1 MSRVRP
7 DPRPRRALARIAGR
21 VGLAW
26 LALSAL
32 LVVPLRWLD
41 PPLDAFMI
49 EARIAA
55 WRRDDRHYV
64 FRHRWVPLQAISPDL
79 PLAAIAAEDQ
89 TFPFHWGFDF
99 AAMHA
104 AYLHDLDSRHI
115 RGGSTISQQVAKN
128 LFLWS
133 GRSYLRKAIEAYF
146 TVWIEACWP
155 KRRILEMYLNVAQFG
170 RGTYGAEAASRRF
183 FHEPASRLTPSQAA
197 LLAAVLPDPDHE
209 HPAAPSPW
217 LERRRAW
224 ILGQMR
230 DLGGPRFLRVLDAYP
245 DRRL

>member
-1 MSRVRP
+1 V
-7 DPRPRRALARIAGR
+7 RIAWR
-21 VGLAW
+21 CAIAW
-26 LALSAL
+26 IALSAL

-64 FRHRWVPLQAISPDL
+64 FRHRWVALRRISPQL

-89 TFPFHWGFDF
+89 KFPFHHGFDF
-99 AAMHA
+99 SAMKA
-104 AYLHDLDSRHI
+104 AYEHDRDSPHL

-128 LFLWS
+128 LFLWG
-133 GRSYLRKAIEAYF
+133 GRNYLRKAIEAYF

-155 KRRILEMYLNVAQFG
+155 KRRILEVYLNVAEFG
-170 RGTYGAEAASRRF
+170 RGTYGAEAASRLF
-183 FHEPASRLTPSQAA
+183 FHEPAARLTAAQAA
-197 LLAAVLPDPDHE
+197 LLAAVLPEPDRDHV
-209 HPAAPSPW
+209 AAPSRYV
-217 LERRRAW
+217 ERRRAW
-224 ILGQMR
+224 ILEQMR
-230 DLGGPRFLRVLDAYP
+230 DLGGPPFLRVLHAYP

>member
-1 MSRVRP
+1 MRP
-7 DPRPRRALARIAGR
+7 DPRPRRAALRIVRRIGI
-21 VGLAW
+21 AW
-26 LALSAL
+26 VALSAL
-32 LVVPLRWLD
+32 LVVPLRWVD

-49 EARIAA
+49 EARVAA

-64 FRHRWVPLQAISPDL
+64 FRHRWVALRRISPQL

-99 AAMHA
+99 SAMKA
-104 AYLHDLDSRHI
+104 AYQHDLVSRHV

-155 KRRILEMYLNVAQFG
+155 KRRILEVYLNVAEFG
-170 RGTYGAEAASRRF
+170 RGTFGAEAASRAF
-183 FHEPASRLTPSQAA
+183 FHEPASRLTPAQAA
-197 LLAAVLPDPDHE
+197 LLAAVLPDPDHD
-209 HPAAPSPW
+209 HVDAPSRY

-224 ILGQMR
+224 ILEQMR
-230 DLGGPRFLRVLDAYP
+230 NLGGPRFLEVLGAYP
-245 DRRL
+245 ARRL

>member
-1 MSRVRP
+1 MRP
-7 DPRPRRALARIAGR
+7 DPRRRRTAVRVARR
-21 VGLAW
+21 VGIAW

-64 FRHRWVPLQAISPDL
+64 FRHRWVALRSISPNL

-89 TFPFHWGFDF
+89 KFPFHWGFDF
-99 AAMHA
+99 SAMHA

-155 KRRILEMYLNVAQFG
+155 KRRILEVYLNVAQFG
-170 RGTYGAEAASRRF
+170 RGTYGAEAASRSF
-183 FHEPASRLTPSQAA
+183 FHEPASRLTPAQAA
-197 LLAAVLPDPDHE
+197 LLAAVLPNPDHE
-209 HPAAPSPW
+209 RAAAPSPE

-224 ILGQMR
+224 ILQQMR
-230 DLGGPRFLRVLDAYP
+230 DLGGPRFLGVLDAYP
-245 DRRL
+245 GRRL

>member
-1 MSRVRP
+1 MRS
-7 DPRPRRALARIAGR
+7 DPRPRRTALRIARRIGI
-21 VGLAW
+21 AW
-26 LALSAL
+26 IALSAL

-41 PPLDAFMI
+41 PPLDAYMV

-55 WRRDDRHYV
+55 WRRNDRHYV
-64 FRHRWVPLQAISPDL
+64 FRHRWVALREISPEL

-89 TFPFHWGFDF
+89 KFPFHWGFDF
-99 AAMHA
+99 SAMKA
-104 AYLHDLDSRHI
+104 AYRHDLVSRHV

-155 KRRILEMYLNVAQFG
+155 KRRILEVYLNVAEFG
-170 RGTYGAEAASRRF
+170 RGTFGAEAASRAF
-183 FHEPASRLTPSQAA
+183 FHEPASRLTPAQAA
-197 LLAAVLPDPDHE
+197 LLAAVLPDPDHD
-209 HPAAPSPW
+209 HVDAPSRY

-224 ILGQMR
+224 ILEQMR
-230 DLGGPRFLRVLDAYP
+230 NLGGPRFLEVLGAYP
-245 DRRL
+245 ARRL